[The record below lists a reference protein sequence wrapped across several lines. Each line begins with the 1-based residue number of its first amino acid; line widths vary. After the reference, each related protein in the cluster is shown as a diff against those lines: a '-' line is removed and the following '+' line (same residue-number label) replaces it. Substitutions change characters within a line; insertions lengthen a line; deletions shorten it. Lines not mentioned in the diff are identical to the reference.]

1 MDHLIRDLRYAL
13 RGLGK
18 SPGFTAVA
26 VITIALGVG
35 ANTAMFSVVDAVLLS
50 PLPYR
55 DPSGITMIWSRWS
68 DFPDRTWISVPEY
81 YLYKER
87 TKSFADVAA
96 WSGSGVNLTGGDA
109 PERVQGAGVTAN
121 LFAVLG
127 VEAAHGRTFRPDE
140 DQPGKDGVV
149 VLSDGLFHRRF
160 GGDPAV
166 VGRSIDLNGEPRLV
180 VGVMPPGFALPL
192 DFRGARPSELWFPD
206 DMDRAAAEPFPLNG
220 GSHGWYGVARL
231 APGSTPA
238 SAAAELRSTFARLT
252 AEGVYLADRRF
263 EALVVPVVEE
273 VTGQVRPAVLVLL
286 GAVAFVLAIACAN
299 VASLLLA
306 RRETREREI
315 AVRTA
320 LGASR
325 RDLLRQLLTESLLL
339 AGLGGLLGLWLA
351 GLALDLLVRLDPAS
365 VPRLAQA
372 AIDGRVLAFTLG
384 VTFLTGLLFGLAP
397 ALQSAAVHAL
407 PGLKE
412 GGRTTAGVGRRS
424 ARRALVVVEVA
435 LAVVLVT
442 GAGLMIRTVQR
453 MLAVDPGF
461 RSDGVLT
468 MRLTAP
474 STSYPEPAD
483 VAAFYAELLGRVR
496 ALPGVRAA
504 GGTSSLALTAE
515 LGDWGFM
522 IEGRPAEEGNNPK
535 GDWLAVTPGYF
546 ESLGIR
552 LVAGRLL
559 TAADD
564 RAAPLVAVINEE
576 LARAYWPD
584 GDALG
589 KRILSGD
596 DRKTMTIVGI
606 VADVR
611 HNALTARPRKAWYR
625 PYAQFAETAGFIPRS
640 LSLVIRSASDPAA
653 LVAPVSATIRG
664 LDQAMP
670 VAEVRTMDEVIGAAT
685 AQSRFTMLLLLAF
698 GTLALALASIGIYG
712 VMSYSVARRTHEI
725 GVRIALGAQKGRV
738 LKDVVGEAM
747 LLTGLGLVF
756 GLGGALALSGALSRL
771 LYEVSATDPATFAGV
786 AAVLAAVALAA
797 SVLPGHRAA
806 TVDPVVALKGE

>member
-286 GAVAFVLAIACAN
+286 GAVAFVLADRLRQRGEPAAR
-299 VASLLLA
+299 A

-483 VAAFYAELLGRVR
+483 VAAFYAELLVLRVR
-496 ALPGVRAA
+496 AARVRAA

-564 RAAPLVAVINEE
+564 RAAPL
-576 LARAYWPD
+576 ARGDQRGAGAAYRPD

-589 KRILSGD
+589 KRILSRRRPEND
-596 DRKTMTIVGI
+596 DHRRHRCRRAPQR
-606 VADVR
+606 ADR
-611 HNALTARPRKAWYR
+611 AARRKAWYR
-625 PYAQFAETAGFIPRS
+625 PYAPVRRDRRLHPALPLAGDPQRVRPGRARRAGPPPRS
-640 LSLVIRSASDPAA
+640 AGSTKPCRSPRS
-653 LVAPVSATIRG
+653 
-664 LDQAMP
+664 
-670 VAEVRTMDEVIGAAT
+670 RTMDEVIGAAT
-685 AQSRFTMLLLLAF
+685 AQSRFT
-698 GTLALALASIGIYG
+698 
-712 VMSYSVARRTHEI
+712 
-725 GVRIALGAQKGRV
+725 
-738 LKDVVGEAM
+738 
-747 LLTGLGLVF
+747 
-756 GLGGALALSGALSRL
+756 
-771 LYEVSATDPATFAGV
+771 
-786 AAVLAAVALAA
+786 
-797 SVLPGHRAA
+797 
-806 TVDPVVALKGE
+806 